1 MGYQCY
7 FLSVVHIIQQLLMVI
22 SFKCFSRVEHKSL
35 IVIKDHS
42 REHGRNTLMA
52 EHLKQAS
59 ESEGLRPRG
68 AVISLALGL
77 TITAITAALIAC
89 RLRVVRRRGRR
100 HGPYAHDADYLVNG
114 MYL

>member
-1 MGYQCY
+1 MLCY
-7 FLSVVHIIQQLLMVI
+7 NLNIFIL
-22 SFKCFSRVEHKSL
+22 EHKSV
-35 IVIKDHS
+35 IVIKHHS

-52 EHLKQAS
+52 EHLKQVN
-59 ESEGLRPRG
+59 ENEVLRPRG

-77 TITAITAALIAC
+77 TITAITATLIAC

-100 HGPYAHDADYLVNG
+100 HGLYAHDADYLVNG